1 MPDADLP
8 HCAPRVKEHIL
19 QHFDK
24 VHKRV
29 MRIRAFTI
37 IAIGLVVILVV
48 GRFSW
53 RISARNDPAQ
63 LAGPNQQ
70 HGIPPKPPTITPPPI
85 NEPAIERWGGPR
97 RNYYRYPKPNK
108 NGIQPIVT
116 PPQPLREMP
125 LLS

>member
-1 MPDADLP
+1 MPDPDLP
-8 HCAPRVKEHIL
+8 RCAPRVKEHIL

-48 GRFSW
+48 GRYSW

-70 HGIPPKPPTITPPPI
+70 HGIPPKPLPI
-85 NEPAIERWGGPR
+85 IPAPVNEPALERWKGPR
-97 RNYYRYPKPNK
+97 PNYRYPKPNR
-108 NGIQPIVT
+108 NGIQPLIT
-116 PPQPLREMP
+116 SPQPLRERP
-125 LLS
+125 LSS